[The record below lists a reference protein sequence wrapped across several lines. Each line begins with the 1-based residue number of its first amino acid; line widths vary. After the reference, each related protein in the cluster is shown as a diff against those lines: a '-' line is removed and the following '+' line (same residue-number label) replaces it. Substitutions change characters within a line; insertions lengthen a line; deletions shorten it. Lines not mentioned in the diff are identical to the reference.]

1 MYEVAARLDPD
12 SYLRLA
18 RAVYAEMALAGVS
31 CVGEF
36 HYLHHQPGGRP
47 YADPNAMGRALVQ
60 AAAEAGL
67 RMTLLDTC
75 YLAGGLAPAEPRGAA
90 AGRRPAALRR
100 RRRRGGGRRGPR
112 ASASTS
118 TGMISPARQG
128 GAAIHS
134 VRAVPRGQMHPVMA
148 WAAPVRCPAARAH
161 VRAAGR
167 ERGVPGRS
175 TASRPAELLYER
187 GRARAADH
195 RRARHPRRRRRPGPA
210 RRQRR
215 VRLPV
220 PDHRGATWAT
230 ASARRRRWPRP
241 AAR

>member
-75 YLAGGLAPAEPRGAA
+75 YLAGGLAPGLADRAGCCRWPARSCASATATPR
-90 AGRRPAALRR
+90 
-100 RRRRGGGRRGPR
+100 GGRRGPR
-112 ASASTS
+112 TSATTS
-118 TGMISPARQG
+118 TA
-128 GAAIHS
+128 
-134 VRAVPRGQMHPVMA
+134 
-148 WAAPVRCPAARAH
+148 
-161 VRAAGR
+161 
-167 ERGVPGRS
+167 
-175 TASRPAELLYER
+175 
-187 GRARAADH
+187 
-195 RRARHPRRRRRPGPA
+195 
-210 RRQRR
+210 
-215 VRLPV
+215 
-220 PDHRGATWAT
+220 
-230 ASARRRRWPRP
+230 
-241 AAR
+241 